1 MKKAPARN
9 HAILTSCKSSGN
21 KQVDEQL
28 LAETGEE
35 VNRGW
40 AVGPFPAVPDGFVV
54 SRRFQLI
61 QGNSIRMIDDF
72 TISGINDTAVSQNK
86 IDLHMVDTFAAMIRE
101 FFLRC
106 NEAGMASN
114 LVAKTYDLKN
124 VYKQIPI
131 RTDHLCFSYFCIS
144 NCEFGRPK
152 IYQLRILP
160 FGTTYNVYNFLRL
173 ARILYTICTRD
184 FFLLITNFYDDYY
197 ILANRRRTP
206 WSWFLY

>member
-1 MKKAPARN
+1 M
-9 HAILTSCKSSGN
+9 
-21 KQVDEQL
+21 

-131 RTDHLCFSYFCIS
+131 RTDHLCFSYFFVFPIVGS
-144 NCEFGRPK
+144 LEGQKFTNYVSYPSVPRH
-152 IYQLRILP
+152 
-160 FGTTYNVYNFLRL
+160 TM
-173 ARILYTICTRD
+173 YTISFVWPGYCTRFVLGI
-184 FFLLITNFYDDYY
+184 FFF
-197 ILANRRRTP
+197 
-206 WSWFLY
+206 